1 MRKSLVAQIA
11 EEIPES
17 DATPFERFRDLTRRL
32 VAVPKAEV
40 TEMEE
45 AEREA
50 KAKRR
55 EPSGP

>member
-11 EEIPES
+11 EEMPIS
-17 DATPFERFRDLTRRL
+17 DAPPFERFRDLTRRL
-32 VAVPKAEV
+32 VAVPKSEV

-45 AEREA
+45 AERRA

-55 EPSGP
+55 EANPR

>member
-11 EEIPES
+11 EELPES

-40 TEMEE
+40 LEMEE
-45 AEREA
+45 AEQRA

-55 EPSGP
+55 EAHPR